1 MSILAI
7 QWVWWLRG
15 AGGLLMCV
23 TSLFLILLVMLQRG
37 RGGGLTGAFGGA
49 GGQSAFGTKTGDV
62 FTKFTVYTAVVWIL
76 LCIGLIFISRSSSS
90 NLQFDAASATTGA
103 GVSETETTDSGNAIP
118 GELMGGIGTSEPD
131 ATQPATP
138 ESKTSETPPANES
151 TPENSETP

>member
-76 LCIGLIFISRSSSS
+76 LCIGLIFVSRSSSTP
-90 NLQFDAASATTGA
+90 QFDAASATTGA

-118 GELMGGIGTSEPD
+118 GELMGGSEPD